1 MVNQKLPDDLINVT
15 TSQELIAYYSKYVLL
30 GINELHSGSVKTQK
44 SNSQPGKTSWLKV
57 LCCKSS
63 PTYSHI

>member
-30 GINELHSGSVKTQK
+30 GIN
-44 SNSQPGKTSWLKV
+44 
-57 LCCKSS
+57 
-63 PTYSHI
+63 